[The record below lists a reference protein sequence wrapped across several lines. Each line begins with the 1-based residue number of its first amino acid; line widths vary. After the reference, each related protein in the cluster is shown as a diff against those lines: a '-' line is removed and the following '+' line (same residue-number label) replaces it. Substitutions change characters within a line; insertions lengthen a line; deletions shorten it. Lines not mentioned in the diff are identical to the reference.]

1 MVVEKEE
8 DLGIEII
15 HKIFTMIIAITS
27 DGSNLDSNLSE
38 KFTRAPFIIFYN
50 KEEETSEAIRNPYSA
65 LFGGAGIQTAQLIFE
80 NNANAVIACDIG
92 LNAFRLLRSAN
103 VEVYPCSKL
112 KVREVIREFE
122 LGRLTEVKREPKDY
136 SKKIKDKLY

>member
-1 MVVEKEE
+1 MVVKKEE
-8 DLGIEII
+8 DFGIEII

-27 DGSNLDSNLSE
+27 DGSDLDSSIAE
-38 KFTRAPFIIFYN
+38 KFTRAQFIIFYN
-50 KEEETSEAIRNPYSA
+50 KDEETFNTFRNPHSA
-65 LFGGAGIQTAQLIFE
+65 VFGGAGIQTAQLIIE
-80 NNANAVIACDIG
+80 NNANAVIARDIG

-136 SKKIKDKLY
+136 SKKNKDKLY